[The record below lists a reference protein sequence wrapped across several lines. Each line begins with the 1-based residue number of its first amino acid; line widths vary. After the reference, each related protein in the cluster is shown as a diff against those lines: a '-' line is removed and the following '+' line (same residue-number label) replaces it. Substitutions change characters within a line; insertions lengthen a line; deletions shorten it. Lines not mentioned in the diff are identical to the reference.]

1 MDDDNQS
8 SLLTRNFFLVN
19 IHGQIESSSF
29 IGHDYE
35 NVYCKCLFRYGPD
48 WALVNN
54 TNSTS
59 SDKRNNNKDIV
70 FISQMASRRPDQPV
84 ELPLYVWNL
93 PIEATFKST
102 NVFGWPQIIV
112 SVYGMDN
119 LGNDVIRG
127 YGWTHLPIRPGEHR
141 LQIRLFTPQS
151 STLLARI
158 ANWFVESRRPE
169 FIDTR
174 LAAGHEGRQLVTI
187 ENQGGEV
194 TILLN
199 VLFKDF
205 KKYGFI
211 SR

>member
-102 NVFGWPQIIV
+102 NVFGWPQII
-112 SVYGMDN
+112 GKN
-119 LGNDVIRG
+119 
-127 YGWTHLPIRPGEHR
+127 
-141 LQIRLFTPQS
+141 
-151 STLLARI
+151 
-158 ANWFVESRRPE
+158 FV
-169 FIDTR
+169 
-174 LAAGHEGRQLVTI
+174 
-187 ENQGGEV
+187 
-194 TILLN
+194 
-199 VLFKDF
+199 
-205 KKYGFI
+205 
-211 SR
+211 